1 MRKQSVEA
9 IVRSL
14 NAADVRF
21 LIAGGLAVAAHGY
34 LRFTADVDLV
44 LDLND
49 DNARRAV
56 AALAALGYRP
66 RAPVPIDEFADADR
80 RAAWVREKGLTIF
93 SLHSPEH
100 PATEVN
106 LFVDSPFPDFAAAY
120 RSALRLELTPNV
132 VATFVSFDDLVG
144 LKQRACRPQDVE
156 DLKQLRTIREQG
168 SP

>member
-44 LDLND
+44 LDLD
-49 DNARRAV
+49 DGNVRRAV

-66 RAPVPIDEFADADR
+66 RAPVPIDEFADAAR
-80 RAAWVREKGLTIF
+80 RAAWVREKGLTVF
-93 SLHSPEH
+93 SLHSPQH
-100 PATEVN
+100 PATEVD

-120 RSALRLELTPNV
+120 RSALCLELAPNV
-132 VATFVSFDDLVG
+132 VATFVSFDDLVA
-144 LKQRACRPQDVE
+144 LKQKACRPQDLD
-156 DLKQLRTIREQG
+156 DLKQLRAIREQG
-168 SP
+168 PQ